1 MEDIGNT
8 TFYEKINHVKLNY
21 ILQNRK
27 EFETIIE
34 KDKDE
39 NGNENKASIWAIMK
53 NIKKKVI
60 EIPYSEYGYI
70 PVKYV
75 KGKSCNNVGR
85 WYAESSIGLAPIKSC
100 IRHTLCDDMWVDVD
114 QVNSHPVVL
123 SQIMFKYN
131 CSSAILDKYINNREE
146 VLECI
151 MKEENWSRDDAK
163 DGVISVIN
171 GKKYKSNTLLQL
183 HNEIKLPVE
192 KIMKCDEY
200 KNIFDYCKTTF
211 GIKCNLWGKV
221 MSRILQFEE
230 NKMLECYIDYCD
242 KKSLIPKYKNGY
254 VTSLVF
260 DGFQLIKN
268 DNIDS
273 YLLEDLRLYA
283 KEKTGFDVKLKL
295 KPFDKA
301 LNIPDDYNKP
311 DEQEEDDDDDDDD
324 VPEGLK
330 SYQDFKKEF
339 ELTHF
344 KITYPPSVYSIDK
357 EEQDDKDEMQNMK
370 NARESFGHYSCYI
383 TKSVFKNNKKIKVKE
398 SKPFMSL
405 WLADKDIKCYR
416 RICWKPPPLIGN
428 ESDYN
433 TWKPFDISNTILEK
447 SSRNYY
453 EDFLTFCENLFESKE
468 VMNYLLSRYAFKLQN
483 PGLRSNVC
491 VVYYGE
497 EGGGKSTFID
507 TIYKLFG
514 KYAIQIDKA
523 KKLYDSHSTFEK
535 EKCFICVNEAAGS
548 DNFENS
554 EVLKTRITEDKLHIN
569 PKGVQAYEIDNYCD
583 YDMTTNNIN
592 VVKITDSSTRRWFQH
607 ECTSYYLGNIEFFN
621 DYRKN
626 ILNNNN
632 ALRHI
637 YDGLMSYDWKDVVK
651 SGNFQ
656 DVTYK
661 PKTEIIKQVKECNRD
676 KLIYFYKYFV
686 DEYFSDDIDDVK
698 FKKSE
703 LFKIWVNWCSN
714 NKINLEI
721 NNIQFGIKTC
731 QLCKKI
737 KANIGEDFITKDTHG
752 NYYIIGSVFIKYNNL
767 LDA

>member
-1 MEDIGNT
+1 MGDFGNT
-8 TFYEKINHVKLNY
+8 SYYEKINHVKLNY

-27 EFETIIE
+27 HYEAIIE
-34 KDKDE
+34 KDKSE
-39 NGNENKASIWAIMK
+39 NGNTNEASIWAIMK
-53 NIKKKVI
+53 KMYKNVI
-60 EIPYSEYGYI
+60 QIPYSEHGYI

-75 KGKSCNNVGR
+75 KGKSCNNIGR
-85 WYAESSIGLAPIKSC
+85 WYAENGIGLAPIKSC

-114 QVNSHPVVL
+114 QVNSHPVIL

-151 MKEENWSRDDAK
+151 MKEENCSRDDAK

-200 KNIFDYCKTTF
+200 NNIYDYCKSTF

-221 MSRILQFEE
+221 MSRILQVAE
-230 NKMLECYIDYCD
+230 NNMLECYINYCEQ
-242 KKSLIPKYKNGY
+242 KGLIPKYKDGY
-254 VTSLVF
+254 ITSLVF

-268 DNIDS
+268 DDING
-273 YLLEDLRLYA
+273 YLLEELRLYA
-283 KEKTGFDVKLKL
+283 KEKTGYDVKLKL

-311 DEQEEDDDDDDDD
+311 EENDEDDDDDES
-324 VPEGLK
+324 EGLK
-330 SYQDFKKEF
+330 SYQDFKKDF

-344 KITYPPSVYSIDK
+344 KIEHPPSIYSIKGEKDK
-357 EEQDDKDEMQNMK
+357 DDKMQNLK
-370 NARESFGHYSCYI
+370 QAKDSYGHLSCYI
-383 TKSVFKNNKKIKVKE
+383 TKSVFKNNKMKRVKE
-398 SKPFMSL
+398 SKNFINK
-405 WLADKDIKCYR
+405 WLCDPNIKIYDQV
-416 RICWKPPPLIGN
+416 CWKPPPLISN
-428 ESDYN
+428 ENDYN
-433 TWKPFDISNTILEK
+433 TWKPFDISNVNLEK

-453 EDFLTFCENLFESKE
+453 QEFLTFCENLFESKE
-468 VMNYLLSRYAFKLQN
+468 VMNYLLARYAFRLQN
-483 PGLRSNVC
+483 AGLRTNLC
-491 VVYYGE
+491 VVYFGE

-607 ECTSYYLGNIEFFN
+607 ECSSYYLGNMEFFN

-626 ILNNNN
+626 ILDNTN
-632 ALRHI
+632 ALRQI
-637 YDGLMSYDWKDVVK
+637 YDGLMAYDWKDVIK

-656 DVTYK
+656 DANYK
-661 PKTEIIKQVKECNRD
+661 PVTNITKQVKECNRD
-676 KLIYFYKYFV
+676 KLVYFYNYMV
-686 DEYFSDDIDDVK
+686 DGWFLPEEDVVVNTIK
-698 FKKSE
+698 LNNNE
-703 LFKIWVNWCSN
+703 LFRAWTTWCSN
-714 NKINLEI
+714 NKINLEM
-721 NNIQFGIKTC
+721 NNIQFGMKTTL
-731 QLCKKI
+731 LCKKI
-737 KANIGEDFITKDTHG
+737 KAKIGEDFITKDTNG
-752 NYYIIGSVFIKYNNL
+752 KNTIYKSVFIKYYESL
-767 LDA
+767 